1 MIFMTNRLFSRE
13 VTAAML
19 VCLRGEVAAVIVCR
33 TDPPGIELYFCAV
46 TLSIMAAGHV
56 SEMLLMMTLKTF
68 YEFEI
73 RAQPDMFEPLA

>member
-19 VCLRGEVAAVIVCR
+19 VYLKKEMAAMIVYQ
-33 TDPPGIELYFCAV
+33 TNPPGIELYFYAV